1 MVIIPK
7 ILFKKLSPHCPPP
20 TLLFSDATMLSD
32 VSSVIGIC
40 CSYINTDHASPSVQR
55 CECLNTWACNF
66 ISVCLQCVTTCVWC
80 VIYIQIYMCIYI
92 YIYHK
97 DRVLYIYYI
106 AILYL
111 FMIIY
116 AAFLSCTIYQ
126 SYIRLYQP
134 YHFKFSNLN
143 LIISFVFANCFT
155 QTFNILSL
163 NSTSN
168 NAASSP
174 IKCHSWQSRHICWY
188 ATYDTLLSYIHITL
202 HFTAQYYTAHI
213 LHSSMIFV
221 LPPSRLWTSALNL
234 GLVHISCL
242 VIIHE

>member
-1 MVIIPK
+1 MYRPLSAFAVR
-7 ILFKKLSPHCPPP
+7 ILTPIMLPPLYNGVNVWIHELAILSPC
-20 TLLFSDATMLSD
+20 
-32 VSSVIGIC
+32 
-40 CSYINTDHASPSVQR
+40 
-55 CECLNTWACNF
+55 ACNVLRH
-66 ISVCLQCVTTCVWC
+66 VCDVLYIYRYTCV
-80 VIYIQIYMCIYI
+80 YI

-174 IKCHSWQSRHICWY
+174 IKCHSWQSRNICWY

>member
-1 MVIIPK
+1 MCYDMCVM
-7 ILFKKLSPHCPPP
+7 C
-20 TLLFSDATMLSD
+20 
-32 VSSVIGIC
+32 
-40 CSYINTDHASPSVQR
+40 YIYTDIH
-55 CECLNTWACNF
+55 
-66 ISVCLQCVTTCVWC
+66 VCV
-80 VIYIQIYMCIYI
+80 YI
-92 YIYHK
+92 YISQRSCIIH
-97 DRVLYIYYI
+97 
-106 AILYL
+106 ILYC
-111 FMIIY
+111 IIVLIHDY
-116 AAFLSCTIYQ
+116 LRYLPCTIYQ
-126 SYIRLYQP
+126 SYMSYIRLYQP

-143 LIISFVFANCFT
+143 LIHFICLANCFT

-188 ATYDTLLSYIHITL
+188 ATYDTLLSYIHTTL
-202 HFTAQYYTAHI
+202 HFTALYYTAHI

>member
-1 MVIIPK
+1 MYRPLSAFAVR
-7 ILFKKLSPHCPPP
+7 ILTPIMLPP
-20 TLLFSDATMLSD
+20 LYNGVHVWLYELAF
-32 VSSVIGIC
+32 
-40 CSYINTDHASPSVQR
+40 
-55 CECLNTWACNF
+55 F

-80 VIYIQIYMCIYI
+80 VIYIQIYMCVYI
-92 YIYHK
+92 YISQRSCIIHLLYCNI
-97 DRVLYIYYI
+97 VLIHD
-106 AILYL
+106 YL
-111 FMIIY
+111 RY
-116 AAFLSCTIYQ
+116 LSCTIYQ

-188 ATYDTLLSYIHITL
+188 ATYDTLLSYIHTTL
-202 HFTAQYYTAHI
+202 HFTALYYTAHI

-221 LPPSRLWTSALNL
+221 VPPQGYGPRRSTWALFISPVSWLFMNKNL
-234 GLVHISCL
+234 YTFYTFLNGAIW
-242 VIIHE
+242 

>member
-1 MVIIPK
+1 
-7 ILFKKLSPHCPPP
+7 
-20 TLLFSDATMLSD
+20 MLSD

-55 CECLNTWACNF
+55 CACLIIWACIF
-66 ISVCLQCVTTCVWC
+66 YLRVLAMCYDMCVMCYIYTDIHVCV
-80 VIYIQIYMCIYI
+80 YI
-92 YIYHK
+92 YISQRSCIIH
-97 DRVLYIYYI
+97 
-106 AILYL
+106 ILYC
-111 FMIIY
+111 IIVLIHDY
-116 AAFLSCTIYQ
+116 LRYLPCTIYQ
-126 SYIRLYQP
+126 SYMSYIRLYQP

-174 IKCHSWQSRHICWY
+174 IKCHSWQSRNICWY

-221 LPPSRLWTSALNL
+221 VPPSRLWTSALNL

>member
-1 MVIIPK
+1 MS
-7 ILFKKLSPHCPPP
+7 LHFLSPC
-20 TLLFSDATMLSD
+20 
-32 VSSVIGIC
+32 
-40 CSYINTDHASPSVQR
+40 
-55 CECLNTWACNF
+55 ACNVLRH
-66 ISVCLQCVTTCVWC
+66 VC
-80 VIYIQIYMCIYI
+80 
-92 YIYHK
+92 
-97 DRVLYIYYI
+97 DVLYIYRYTCVCIYI
-106 AILYL
+106 HITKIVYYTYIILQYCTYSWLFTLPSVYYL
-111 FMIIY
+111 SVIY
-116 AAFLSCTIYQ
+116 VIYQ
-126 SYIRLYQP
+126 IISTISLQI
-134 YHFKFSNLN
+134 FKFKISFT
-143 LIISFVFANCFT
+143 SFVFANCFT

-174 IKCHSWQSRHICWY
+174 IKCHSWQSRNICWY